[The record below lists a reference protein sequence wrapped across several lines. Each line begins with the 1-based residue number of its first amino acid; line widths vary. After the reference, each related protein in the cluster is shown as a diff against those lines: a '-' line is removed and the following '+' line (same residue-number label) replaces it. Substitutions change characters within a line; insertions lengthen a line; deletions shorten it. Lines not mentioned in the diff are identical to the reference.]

1 MENEKMKDQE
11 NEIQAE
17 EKESLDSSIRSFENK
32 PIYSDKS
39 RELQDHEKNDNCS
52 GESCKVNSKQIAQN
66 CNIINEKTNSFDM
79 DNRNSQNITDLYLDN
94 KTIITEKS
102 EKNGNAE
109 FDLTNNQSYFKDLD
123 NLIEKDDDKT
133 QKSAQ
138 KLEKISQT
146 EEMFSNNKNKIKME
160 YKVNLKD
167 RKGEIKELLD
177 NINKLKSKA
186 SQNET
191 CIVAK
196 LMNSRGVYCGMHT
209 ELSLYEELLKYL
221 FSKRDLNEET
231 FESIDIEDNVSLV
244 DQSESNTNNLF
255 HLEIE
260 NTETYTKRKS
270 VFENIIDFA
279 AKKVSI
285 YKNYSNIFE
294 KPKKNFE
301 NEHLKPLSVHYDL
314 SNHDSV
320 TFFEDTII
328 CDENF
333 NNFFSPFNVNDAYL
347 SLSSKYLNLK
357 INQIQKEIDILSSYL
372 TKKEC
377 QIFEKSIE
385 FNFSIKNF
393 GINLFNLF
401 ENNLFGLIIN
411 ERFDEKNEF
420 KSKTNLKGIN
430 SNNILVYKMNF
441 CGIRY
446 LKENWMN
453 NLFRKKLQV
462 IQHRLDSLCKF
473 LLPREEISQEFKKK
487 SIVNRLIN
495 VENMLLSIIPKSHSV
510 ADIFQTKIQM
520 ESNLLNGF
528 IISDVRKSDLKKIS
542 NLVKSK
548 VSSYGGRNSKF
559 ENEGYDIE
567 INDNE
572 LYKTEEN
579 KKIKSML
586 EELDAIRNKK
596 SSLWFDDIFNT
607 ASRLVRKENTIES
620 FLSNVKRI
628 EKCEKM
634 HAENLVS
641 LEKIQGITNKLL
653 EIMETNLNK
662 VDELNIDNI
671 SGKLQEAN

>member
-11 NEIQAE
+11 NEFQAE
-17 EKESLDSSIRSFENK
+17 EKESLDSGIRSFENK
-32 PIYSDKS
+32 PIYSDES
-39 RELQDHEKNDNCS
+39 RELQDHEKNDNFS
-52 GESCKVNSKQIAQN
+52 GESCKVNSKQISQN
-66 CNIINEKTNSFDM
+66 GNIINEKTISFDIES
-79 DNRNSQNITDLYLDN
+79 RNSKNITDLYLDH

-102 EKNGNAE
+102 EKNSNAE

-123 NLIEKDDDKT
+123 NLIEKDDDKS

-146 EEMFSNNKNKIKME
+146 EEMFSNNKNTIKME

-167 RKGEIKELLD
+167 RKREIKELLD
-177 NINKLKSKA
+177 NINELKSKA

-231 FESIDIEDNVSLV
+231 FESIDIEDDMSLV
-244 DQSESNTNNLF
+244 DQFESNTSNLF
-255 HLEIE
+255 HMEIE

-279 AKKVSI
+279 VKKVSI
-285 YKNYSNIFE
+285 YKNYSKIFE

-301 NEHLKPLSVHYDL
+301 NELLKPLSAHYDL

-320 TFFEDTII
+320 TFFEDTMI

-333 NNFFSPFNVNDAYL
+333 NNCFGPFHVNDAYL
-347 SLSSKYLNLK
+347 SLSSNYLNLK
-357 INQIQKEIDILSSYL
+357 INQIKKEIDILSSYL

-393 GINLFNLF
+393 SINVFNLF
-401 ENNLFGLIIN
+401 ENNLFGSIIN

-430 SNNILVYKMNF
+430 SNNILAYKLNF

-462 IQHRLDSLCKF
+462 IQHRLDSLYKF
-473 LLPREEISQEFKKK
+473 LLPKEEFSQKFKNK

-559 ENEGYDIE
+559 ENEGCDIE
-567 INDNE
+567 INDE
-572 LYKTEEN
+572 SYKTEEN

-586 EELDAIRNKK
+586 EELDAIRNKE
-596 SSLWFDDIFNT
+596 SSFCLDDIFNT

-634 HAENLVS
+634 HVENLVS
-641 LEKIQGITNKLL
+641 LEKIRGITNELL
-653 EIMETNLNK
+653 EIMETNLSK

-671 SGKLQEAN
+671 SGKL